1 MEIIK
6 PTQENWIPEVEK
18 HIRGGIHKI
27 GYVVMESPVAI
38 VHRAYQV
45 DRETCD
51 RLGYAVVESY
61 NNGGTILANNGDMIL
76 SHLAEPENGWLKRF
90 ADYFVD
96 WLKGKGLN
104 AEYTDNDI
112 LVDGYKVCGTCIT
125 RYGRID
131 FSSAYIGINTNLDH
145 IKAICRKP
153 MVKVPK
159 GLSDYGITSEEIEEM
174 FLDFCRQDG
183 CVRNNPAINYNHTT

>member
-6 PTQENWIPEVEK
+6 PTQAEWLNEVKK
-18 HIRGGIHKI
+18 HIEGGIHKI
-27 GYVVMESPVAI
+27 GYVVIESPVAI

-45 DRETCD
+45 NEHICKEY
-51 RLGYAVVESY
+51 GYTIAESY
-61 NNGGTILANNGDMIL
+61 NNGGTILANKGDIIF
-76 SHLAEPENGWLKRF
+76 SHLDTPDNGWLTRF

-96 WLKGKGLN
+96 WLKFKGLN
-104 AEYTDNDI
+104 AEYADNDI
-112 LVDGYKVCGTCIT
+112 LVDGYKVCGLCIT

-131 FSSAYIGINTNLDH
+131 FSSAFIGINTNLDH

-159 GLSDYGITSEEIEEM
+159 GLSEYGITTEEVEQM
-174 FLDFCRQDG
+174 FLAFC
-183 CVRNNPAINYNHTT
+183 HSEK